1 MQRSATGRGVL
12 LATGLVLFSMV
23 LAACS
28 ASGDQGA
35 AQQSKAR
42 LDNQLAYAHN
52 VLGIPESLL
61 APIEAEER
69 KIAAG
74 SGGFNYSYKD
84 ASANYNLLYS
94 QLIGIEQTAPEILQQ
109 QTGQDIE
116 ALSNILAERRSQGF
130 SQVNV
135 YQARFDEATKE
146 YSAAT
151 TAGAFVTIDATVRA
165 QTAALDALWPAYQRL
180 ADFESV
186 LQAVHNAGINS
197 QLAEFQ
203 YQSDIQIFDSA
214 APPARYQIL
223 SAVISGQINQLMADE
238 TETMPYIGGAL
249 LREFQARIDLL
260 RQYGQNADAS
270 RFQKEY
276 AFDAGT
282 LADAKTL
289 ADYLTFSQILDQET
303 NAMTL
308 PLVRGK
314 AFYDLHQL
322 KTLIQIVATR
332 NPLEAYEYASPT
344 VGIGSIGNT
353 GSPIGDTYS
362 AVTVRDFETADEET
376 VIMLTNLRALIDN
389 LNDPTPP
396 WETHAADLNLMQQY
410 GIISGRVVIVSL
422 REQTARFYEN
432 GKLVFWDYITT
443 GRPEAP
449 SPPGLHYAIDHEYH
463 ILFKSGD
470 PQGSSLWYAPT
481 PVNYGI
487 RYAAGGFFLHDAW
500 WRYKFG
506 PGSNLPHW
514 DPLAFN
520 GGSHG
525 CVNFPE
531 DQMAQVYYWVPN
543 GAPVILY

>member
-1 MQRSATGRGVL
+1 MRRSGGGSGL
-12 LATGLVLFSMV
+12 FLATGLVLCCMM
-23 LAACS
+23 LASCS
-28 ASGDQGA
+28 ASGEQTT

-42 LDNQLAYAHN
+42 LDNQLVYARS
-52 VLGIPESLL
+52 VLGIPKSLL
-61 APIEAEER
+61 APIQAQEQ
-69 KIAAG
+69 KVDAG
-74 SGGFNYSYKD
+74 SGGFNYNYKD
-84 ASANYNLLYS
+84 AAANYNLLYT
-94 QLIGIEQTAPEILQQ
+94 QLIGIEQTAPEVLQQ
-109 QTGQDIE
+109 QTGQDIG
-116 ALSNILAERRSQGF
+116 ALSSILAERRSQGF
-130 SQVNV
+130 SQVNA

-146 YSAAT
+146 FAT
-151 TAGAFVTIDATVRA
+151 ARTAGDFSRIDTTVQA

-180 ADFESV
+180 QDFESV

-197 QLAEFQ
+197 ELAEFQ
-203 YQSDIQIFDSA
+203 YQSDVEIFA
-214 APPARYQIL
+214 AAGPPARYSIL
-223 SAVISGQINQLMADE
+223 SAVITGQINQLLADE
-238 TETMPYIGGAL
+238 TETMPYIGGTL
-249 LREFQARIDLL
+249 LSEFQARIALL
-260 RQYGQNADAS
+260 RQYGQNVDAS
-270 RFQKEY
+270 RFQQEY
-276 AFDAGT
+276 TFDATT
-282 LADAKTL
+282 LADARTL
-289 ADYLTFSQILDQET
+289 ADYLTFSQIVDQQT

-314 AFYDLHQL
+314 AFYDLGQL
-322 KTLIQIVATR
+322 KALIRIVETE
-332 NPLEAYEYASPT
+332 NPLEAYEYSSPA
-344 VGIGSIGNT
+344 VGIGAIGNS

-362 AVTVRDFETADEET
+362 AVNVREFQNADDETI
-376 VIMLTNLRALIDN
+376 IMLTNLRALVDN

-410 GIISGRVVIVSL
+410 GVISGRVVIVSL

-481 PVNYGI
+481 PVNYAI
-487 RYAAGGFFLHDAW
+487 RYAAGGYFLHDAW

-543 GAPVILY
+543 GAPIILY

>member
-1 MQRSATGRGVL
+1 MRQSGCGGGFL
-12 LATGLVLFSMV
+12 LASGLVLCCMM
-23 LAACS
+23 LASCS
-28 ASGDQGA
+28 TGGDQAA

-42 LDNQLAYAHN
+42 LDNQLAYARN

-61 APIEAEER
+61 APIKSQEQ

-84 ASANYNLLYS
+84 ASANYRLLYT
-94 QLIGIEQTAPEILQQ
+94 QLIGIEQTAPEVLQQ

-116 ALSNILAERRSQGF
+116 ALSSILAERRSEGF
-130 SQVNV
+130 SQVNA
-135 YQARFDEATKE
+135 YQTRFDTATKE
-146 YSAAT
+146 FAT
-151 TAGAFVTIDATVRA
+151 ARTAGDFAQIDSTVEA

-180 ADFESV
+180 QDFESV

-203 YQSDIQIFDSA
+203 YQSDVEIFAAA
-214 APPARYQIL
+214 APPARYHIL
-223 SAVISGQINQLMADE
+223 SAVITGQINQLMADE
-238 TETMPYIGGAL
+238 TEAMPYIGGSL
-249 LREFQARIDLL
+249 LNEFQARIDLL
-260 RQYGQNADAS
+260 LQYSQNADAA

-276 AFDAGT
+276 TFDAAT
-282 LADAKTL
+282 LADARTL
-289 ADYLTFSQILDQET
+289 ADYLTFSQVVDQQT

-314 AFYDLHQL
+314 ALYDLNQL
-322 KTLIQIVATR
+322 KTLIHIVEAQ
-332 NPLEAYEYASPT
+332 NPLEAYEYAST
-344 VGIGSIGNT
+344 AVGVGSIGNS

-362 AVTVRDFETADEET
+362 AVTVRDFQDADNETN
-376 VIMLTNLRALIDN
+376 IMLTNLRALVDN
-389 LNDPTPP
+389 LNDSTPP
-396 WETHAADLNLMQQY
+396 WEAHAADLNLMQQY
-410 GIISGRVVIVSL
+410 GIMSGRVVIISL

-432 GKLVFWDYITT
+432 GKLVLWDYVTT
-443 GRPEAP
+443 GRPEAA

-470 PQGSSLWYAPT
+470 PQGSALWYAPT
-481 PVNYGI
+481 PVNYAI
-487 RYAAGGFFLHDAW
+487 RYAAGGYFLHDAW

-543 GAPVILY
+543 GAPIVLY